1 MKRIWSVML
10 AAAVLAGCST
20 GTASSKSAADSS
32 SASSSETADPSK
44 KSDGVMTYA
53 EYDAAS
59 ADGKTEVTIEAYVQA
74 KQSWWDDE
82 GQGKATLYTQDP
94 DGAYFIYELPIEEND
109 YKKLKEGT
117 KIQVTGYKSEWS
129 GEVEVTDASNYKIE
143 NGTWVAEAADATNS
157 LGDEDALLKMQNQK
171 VSFKNLTIAASDDGG
186 DTAYLYNYDGS
197 GTDGD
202 DLYFKASNDTGTYT
216 FTVESYLCDKDSDV
230 YKTVKEL
237 KVGDT
242 VDMEGYLYWYE
253 GVNPHITS
261 VTVK

>member
-1 MKRIWSVML
+1 M
-10 AAAVLAGCST
+10 
-20 GTASSKSAADSS
+20 
-32 SASSSETADPSK
+32 
-44 KSDGVMTYA
+44 
-53 EYDAAS
+53 
-59 ADGKTEVTIEAYVQA
+59 QA